1 MATTVNALIN
11 DAYQKCSLCG
21 LGQSI
26 SGTEAIAGLKDLQS
40 VIAEL
45 CGQDLILSDVETVD
59 ICKSGLIKVMEEL
72 PENWSE
78 VDVLTYGTVA
88 GQVCRLTTDNKVYAW
103 ELSDPT
109 DPSTLSWQLRED
121 IVWPDLLIKP
131 LPDRVVSLSRKLG
144 ERYVQ
149 LYPAQ
154 RQVLDSKTKRGL
166 PVFYTTETQLES
178 VKVSNTVYT
187 YEVFFIE
194 TDSIQNLQYRITY
207 LKSIPQYKL
216 NDKLYFSEKI
226 ISILEDGLCSKLC
239 LRYKLLDVKPM
250 FDEEFGNAVRLLK
263 RINQTNRP
271 MTYSD
276 IEGGSY
282 LDSFYNGFCPRSW

>member
-78 VDVLTYGTVA
+78 VDVLPYGSIA

-109 DPSTLSWQLRED
+109 DPSTLHWQLRED

-194 TDSIQNLQYRITY
+194 MDSIQTLNYRITY

-216 NDKLYFSEKI
+216 NDKLYFSEKVL
-226 ISILEDGLCSKLC
+226 SILEDGLCSKLC

-250 FDEEFGNAVRLLK
+250 FDEEFANATRLLK
-263 RINQTNRP
+263 RINQANRP

-282 LDSFYNGFCPRSW
+282 LDNFYDGFCPRSW